1 MDIIF
6 KCPHCDQE
14 LEVDASGAG
23 SKIECPAC
31 SQTITVPT
39 VEEATALEEKESDE
53 AAAVAS
59 APPPP
64 APEPKHFVVPVHST
78 KAEESLISKAMRPL
92 EVAAKD
98 TDRKLRIK
106 TIRHPE
112 CVEVGKDRFDEK
124 VSAFLE
130 KVGQD
135 NIVSINTINFSSIDV
150 SSHQAVT
157 DFGVVIVYK
166 G

>member
-39 VEEATALEEKESDE
+39 AEEAAAVEEEESDE
-53 AAAVAS
+53 AAASAS
-59 APPPP
+59 APP

-78 KAEESLISKAMRPL
+78 NAEEPLISKAMRPL

-130 KVGQD
+130 KIGQE